1 MSNSNNSAIV
11 KPSNGGLPPQDI
23 PKDPIRAGSIKEQNA
38 STNKQLDLIS
48 PTKGGRRRR
57 RKMRGGT
64 GNSPGNSEPGP
75 ISPPIVPNTGASSE
89 SQGKTQD
96 SYNKLAGLS
105 GTVNEDSKY
114 DTQKGGR
121 RSRKTRKTR
130 RSRRRGRK
138 MRKTRKYMKSRK
150 YH

>member
-1 MSNSNNSAIV
+1 MSNLNNSVIV

-23 PKDPIRAGSIKEQNA
+23 PKDPIRAGSIKEQSA

-57 RKMRGGT
+57 KRKMRGGT
-64 GNSPGNSEPGP
+64 GKNDILPAP
-75 ISPPIVPNTGASSE
+75 ISPPIVPNTGSSSE
-89 SQGKTQD
+89 NQNKTQD
-96 SYNKLAGLS
+96 SYNKLAVLS

-130 RSRRRGRK
+130 RSRKRGRK

-150 YH
+150 YY